1 MILGP
6 HFSDKLSQ
14 SSMGITDNKILSFTD
29 VSVHNNPKDCWVIIN
44 AKAYDVTKF
53 LDDHPGGDEVLL
65 QVAGE
70 DASEEF
76 ESAGHGSAARL
87 MLDEYYVGEIDPLSS
102 PVKKSTPPTELSV
115 KRNSVT
121 PKVPLTTNKPGNN
134 YFIIKFV
141 AFFIALGMAVGLGL
155 YSSN

>member
-1 MILGP
+1 
-6 HFSDKLSQ
+6 
-14 SSMGITDNKILSFTD
+14 MGITDNKILSFAD
-29 VSVHNNPKDCWVIIN
+29 VSVHDNPKDCWVIIN

-87 MLDEYYVGEIDPLSS
+87 MLDEYYVREIDPLSS
-102 PVKKSTPPTELSV
+102 PVKKTTTPTPELPV
-115 KRNSVT
+115 KRNMVT
-121 PKVPLTTNKPGNN
+121 PILPPKTDKGENN
-134 YFIIKFV
+134 FVIKLLLILLV
-141 AFFIALGMAVGLGL
+141 LGMAIALGL

>member
-1 MILGP
+1 ME
-6 HFSDKLSQ
+6 
-14 SSMGITDNKILSFTD
+14 NKILSFAD
-29 VSVHNNPKDCWVIIN
+29 VSVHNSPKDCWVIIN

-70 DASEEF
+70 DGSEEF

-102 PVKKSTPPTELSV
+102 PVKKTATSTTV
-115 KRNSVT
+115 KRST
-121 PKVPLTTNKPGNN
+121 AAPKVPAKTDKQENK
-134 YFIIKFV
+134 YFIRLLLV
-141 AFFIALGMAVGLGL
+141 LAVLGMAIALGL
-155 YSSN
+155 YSSS